1 MKRLWK
7 WVFNLIIK
15 CYQSCIWT
23 DHWGEECLL
32 DHMFKSFAFFRSFP
46 VIDCSWSIVSGWLLL
61 WYYCCH
67 CLGNIE
73 CERRCVSICCSAFAK
88 AGKKSKRCFF
98 KSQSLVPFDDTF
110 MGWNSSFSS
119 SVSASFKIKLWAVS
133 IVIIIKKG
141 QKFLFWKGVACL
153 CKCENEVIWEIYVP
167 MYMQWDIML
176 DTAYLFVLEF
186 WCDFLVISY
195 LWSFFLVHSGYI
207 FGVVHSEIHRVCLN
221 DDGF

>member
-1 MKRLWK
+1 MEKVTNFLHPPHPKLEQWNLHSWKASDAQFPVVNLLYVKRLWK
-7 WVFNLIIK
+7 WVFNLVIK

-32 DHMFKSFAFFRSFP
+32 DCMFESFASFRSFP

-88 AGKKSKRCFF
+88 AGKKSKQWFF
-98 KSQSLVPFDDTF
+98 KSQSLVPFYDTF
-110 MGWNSSFSS
+110 MGWNSSFSN
-119 SVSASFKIKLWAVS
+119 SVSASFKIKLCAVS

-141 QKFLFWKGVACL
+141 TELFL
-153 CKCENEVIWEIYVP
+153 
-167 MYMQWDIML
+167 L
-176 DTAYLFVLEF
+176 DGRCMPVQM
-186 WCDFLVISY
+186 
-195 LWSFFLVHSGYI
+195 
-207 FGVVHSEIHRVCLN
+207 
-221 DDGF
+221 